1 MKICLIR
8 PPILVPAKNIL
19 TTYTP
24 PVGLA
29 YVAGALQKAGF
40 ELCFIDSLGESID
53 TRHPYNNDTYTYG
66 LSLEQIVSKIPD
78 DADLVGVHAGFSFDW
93 PMCRSLINLIRERFP
108 NVKLLGGGE
117 HASAVPEECLRES
130 SLDLIVCGEGE
141 ETAVEIAKVIQNG
154 NAISESTTG
163 IAFLNNEG
171 LFIKTEPRARL
182 TDIDNIAPP
191 AWNLMPI
198 HEYLDRGFGLGVN
211 RGRSMP
217 VVASRGCPYQC
228 TFCSS
233 PNMWTTRWVIRD
245 PNLLLDEMED
255 LMNRYGATNFDFYD
269 LTFVLKKQW
278 IIDFCQKME
287 ERGLNITWQIPSGSR
302 TEAIDREVAYWMY
315 RSGCRNMTYAPESG
329 SPSVLKEIKKKV
341 NPESMIESISGTVKE
356 GINVKVNIIFGF
368 PKDTVKNIF
377 ETYKFIARLAFAGA
391 HDLGIW
397 GYAPYPGT
405 ELFDYLKSKN
415 TIKLDDEFYDK
426 LRTYGDPSKTTS
438 YCENLSNTGLKI
450 MRVFGLGIFYSVS
463 YLYRPKRPLLVI
475 QNLIKGTHE
484 SRMEMGL
491 ADAFRRL
498 RFFSANTK

>member
-1 MKICLIR
+1 
-8 PPILVPAKNIL
+8 
-19 TTYTP
+19 
-24 PVGLA
+24 
-29 YVAGALQKAGF
+29 
-40 ELCFIDSLGESID
+40 
-53 TRHPYNNDTYTYG
+53 
-66 LSLEQIVSKIPD
+66 
-78 DADLVGVHAGFSFDW
+78 
-93 PMCRSLINLIRERFP
+93 
-108 NVKLLGGGE
+108 
-117 HASAVPEECLRES
+117 
-130 SLDLIVCGEGE
+130 
-141 ETAVEIAKVIQNG
+141 
-154 NAISESTTG
+154 
-163 IAFLNNEG
+163 
-171 LFIKTEPRARL
+171 
-182 TDIDNIAPP
+182 

-463 YLYRPKRPLLVI
+463 YLYRPKRPLLII